1 MGRKKTNEKELH
13 VATCV
18 KCGAAIADDSAFC
31 GACGQP
37 ARAQASVAAPASSS
51 GATSAPAAAAGSG
64 VVSGGT
70 GLTMNLA
77 AALSYALGL
86 ITGIL
91 FLVIEPYKN
100 DRFVRFHAMQSIL
113 FSAAVIVFSIVWS
126 ILVGILVSIAGFW
139 VLTVDV
145 PLRLLIGLGI
155 FALWLY
161 LMFQAY
167 SQREFRLPWIGD
179 IAAKQ
184 LK

>member
-1 MGRKKTNEKELH
+1 MAICAG
-13 VATCV
+13 
-18 KCGAAIADDSAFC
+18 CGAAMAEGSAFC
-31 GACGQP
+31 GACGRS
-37 ARAQASVAAPASSS
+37 AGSAG
-51 GATSAPAAAAGSG
+51 GATAATQSTNVGTGSQ
-64 VVSGGT
+64 SGGA

-91 FLVIEPYKN
+91 FLVLEPYKSN
-100 DRFVRFHAMQSIL
+100 RLVRFHAMQSIL
-113 FSAAVIVFSIVWS
+113 FSAACIVFSIVWS

-145 PLRLLIGLGI
+145 PLRLLVGLGI
-155 FALWLY
+155 FVLWLY

-167 SQREFRLPWIGD
+167 SQREYRLPWIGD

-184 LK
+184 VH

>member
-1 MGRKKTNEKELH
+1 MTKC
-13 VATCV
+13 A
-18 KCGAAIADDSAFC
+18 KCGAAVAVDSVFC

-37 ARAQASVAAPASSS
+37 VSTGAVSAAGGAAPA
-51 GATSAPAAAAGSG
+51 AG
-64 VVSGGT
+64 VTTPVSGGA

-77 AALSYALGL
+77 AALSYALGP

-91 FLVIEPYKN
+91 FLVLEPYKN
-100 DRFVRFHAMQSIL
+100 DRLVRFHAMQSIF
-113 FSAAVIVFSIVWS
+113 FSVACIAFAIVWS

-155 FALWLY
+155 FGFWLY

-167 SQREFRLPWIGD
+167 SEREYRIPWLGD
-179 IAAKQ
+179 FAAKQ
-184 LK
+184 LH

>member
-1 MGRKKTNEKELH
+1 MR
-13 VATCV
+13 V
-18 KCGAAIADDSAFC
+18 
-31 GACGQP
+31 
-37 ARAQASVAAPASSS
+37 QASAAVPASSS
-51 GATSAPAAAAGSG
+51 MATAPAAAAGSS

-91 FLVIEPYKN
+91 FLVLEPYKN
-100 DRFVRFHAMQSIL
+100 NRLVRFHAIQSII
-113 FSAAVIVFSIVWS
+113 FSVACIIFAIVWS

-139 VLTVDV
+139 VLTIDV

-155 FALWLY
+155 FLLWLY

-167 SQREFRLPWIGD
+167 SQREYKLPWIGD

-184 LK
+184 LR